1 MADLVESDG
10 YRPALRGLRSRVDY
24 LIRLVR
30 IVCPLM
36 SLIEIYVRAY
46 GNVRFLL
53 FSRALGGRVLSHEDL
68 GILDMILEAWGG
80 SGEGH
85 WEAWVA
91 FACQCRNC
99 DVMHDV

>member
-68 GILDMILEAWGG
+68 GILDMILELTRVVSSTLAAKTKGRRPYDR
-80 SGEGH
+80 
-85 WEAWVA
+85 
-91 FACQCRNC
+91 CQL
-99 DVMHDV
+99 V